1 MGKHVVCHSGGHS
14 SALVAVEVVRRY
26 GKENVVLVNH
36 DLPFWTEHADIKRFK
51 VEVAR
56 REGDRWFT
64 RGANHCRGT
73 LQGVAYWARLQPL
86 PPEILRRIQRAAP
99 PKELTP

>member
-1 MGKHVVCHSGGHS
+1 MAHAAQHQAAAAAPDGWQRASEGLPPEGERV
-14 SALVAVEVVRRY
+14 LAVTY
-26 GKENVVLVNH
+26 HG
-36 DLPFWTEHADIKRFK
+36 I

-73 LQGVAYWARLQPL
+73 LQGVAYWSPLQSL
-86 PPEILRRIQRAAP
+86 PAEILFRIQPAAAP
-99 PKELTP
+99 KDK

>member
-1 MGKHVVCHSGGHS
+1 MAHAATHQAPAAAPAGWQRTGEGLPPEGERV
-14 SALVAVEVVRRY
+14 LAVTYR
-26 GKENVVLVNH
+26 G
-36 DLPFWTEHADIKRFK
+36 I

-73 LQGVAYWARLQPL
+73 LQGVAYWTRLQPL
-86 PPEILRRIQRAAP
+86 PHEILRRLQPAAAP
-99 PKELTP
+99 KEK

>member
-1 MGKHVVCHSGGHS
+1 MAHAAQHQAPAAAPDGWQRIGERLPPEG
-14 SALVAVEVVRRY
+14 ER
-26 GKENVVLVNH
+26 VLAA
-36 DLPFWTEHADIKRFK
+36 TYRGI

-86 PPEILRRIQRAAP
+86 PHEILRRIQSAAAP
-99 PKELTP
+99 KEK

>member
-1 MGKHVVCHSGGHS
+1 MAHAAQHQAPAAAPNEWERTSEGLPPEG
-14 SALVAVEVVRRY
+14 ER
-26 GKENVVLVNH
+26 VLAATYHGV
-36 DLPFWTEHADIKRFK
+36 

-86 PPEILRRIQRAAP
+86 PPEILRRIQRAAAQ
-99 PKELTP
+99 KEKQP